1 MSLLAT
7 IIEVIDRVNRA
18 VGRTVAWLAL
28 LMALIQFG
36 VVILRYVFAIGFIP
50 MQESIWYLHGI
61 LFMAGAGFTL
71 MHDGHVRIDIFYNS
85 ATPRVRA
92 LVDLGGSF
100 VFLIPI
106 CILTFVLSWGY
117 VTNSWRILERSTEVS
132 GLPFIFLLKTMIW
145 VFAFLVGLQGIALVA
160 RALRY
165 LRGEVDDYTAGADGP
180 GIET

>member
-1 MSLLAT
+1 LTLAA
-7 IIEVIDRVNRA
+7 IIEAIDRVNRA

-28 LMALIQFG
+28 AMVLIQFV

-61 LFMAGAGFTL
+61 LFMAGAGFAL

-85 ATPRVRA
+85 STPRVRA
-92 LVDLGGSF
+92 LVDLGGSLI
-100 VFLIPI
+100 FLIPI

-117 VTNSWRILERSTEVS
+117 VTNSWRILEGSMEVS
-132 GLPFIFLLKTMIW
+132 GLPFIYLLKTMIW
-145 VFAFLVGLQGIALVA
+145 VFALLVGLQGVALAA

-165 LRGEVDDYTAGADGP
+165 LRGETDAYSASVDGP
-180 GIET
+180 GTGT

>member
-1 MSLLAT
+1 LLAA

-85 ATPRVRA
+85 APPRTRA

-100 VFLIPI
+100 AFLLPI

-117 VTNSWRILERSTEVS
+117 VTNSWRIFEASTEIS
-132 GLPFIFLLKTMIW
+132 GLPFIYLLKSMIW
-145 VFAFLVGLQGIALVA
+145 VFAFLVGLQGIALAA
-160 RALRY
+160 RALRF
-165 LRGEVDDYTAGADGP
+165 LRGEVDDYAASADGP